1 MLFAI
6 LFIQIMAFFHF
17 SQSDRILNMNMNL
30 NNIGKLKI
38 SGYRGQHDEAVIT
51 IVNESRDILFSLP
64 SADVFENW
72 SDYVG
77 FAQELIDG
85 WNKNH

>member
-1 MLFAI
+1 MASYSYRSLPEVFATSADQKG
-6 LFIQIMAFFHF
+6 FV
-17 SQSDRILNMNMNL
+17 
-30 NNIGKLKI
+30 
-38 SGYRGQHDEAVIT
+38 EAGIT
-51 IVNESRDILFSLP
+51 IANESRDILFSLP

>member
-38 SGYRGQHDEAVIT
+38 SGYRGQHDEAVIKNAVRSV
-51 IVNESRDILFSLP
+51 IDI
-64 SADVFENW
+64 FENR
-72 SDYVG
+72 
-77 FAQELIDG
+77 